1 MRATFSGLTI
11 LCLLTVSSSA
21 LAGNDSPQA
30 VTVTCESA
38 EGCFQAAL
46 VPSEPTASTRDQ
58 LLSKIGRL
66 RTVQERHPGS
76 IWAKRAGLLSGIL
89 LSEQEPEEAIRFFK
103 SAQRDWPLL
112 DDYIR
117 FWVGEALLKIGDP
130 SPAATWFESVP
141 EAVPDTLL
149 MTRALFR
156 SGEAW
161 AQAGQC
167 QKAIDPLSRAASLG
181 PQEAIAPT
189 ALLKLADCQFRE
201 NRPVE
206 GSNTLKQIWVQYP
219 NSPEAR
225 DATTR
230 LSTKNNG
237 EGWRPT
243 PDEVYARG
251 MSFSTLAM
259 HAEAVEEFQ
268 KFLAMAPNHPR
279 CDEVR
284 FKIGIAL
291 VRLKRYEQART
302 AFHALASG
310 QSKEATD
317 AVVWLARVYLRQ
329 DIGDRLLALPQSVTK
344 LTLSPEQM
352 ATVRILGGTWLE
364 DQEEYDQ
371 ALIQYR
377 KVAQNG
383 SGQQAEAL
391 WRIGW
396 VQYRSGRFQEALD
409 TFQEVLA
416 GKEDPQ
422 ITPQV
427 LYWAGRTYERLKD
440 TRAAELYLQ
449 LCHQYTFT
457 YYCQLV
463 RSDGGLLI
471 PVPVSTNSLSSTAS
485 LQGMEGKPDLAR
497 DRRYLKAFE
506 LKLLGMDREA
516 AKELSTLTERY
527 ARDRASLIGL
537 SALLSEA
544 GAHHQALRLA
554 RLHFKDSLERG
565 GEDVA
570 PSVWSAAYP
579 TAYLSIIRTHAGSLV
594 DPFLAAAII
603 REESQYD
610 SRALSRVGAIGLMQV
625 MPATAQAVARKLGV
639 SQVTRDDLFDQEINI
654 RVGVRYLEQLLQQY
668 GGNVIYTVAAY
679 NAGPPAVAG
688 WIMKYGEKEPDEFV
702 ELIPYQETRQYV
714 KRVLRSYREYSR
726 LAGASCGARS
736 LDKLC

>member
-11 LCLLTVSSSA
+11 LFLLTVPSSA

-30 VTVTCESA
+30 VTVACESA

-46 VPSEPTASTRDQ
+46 VLSEPTASTRDQ

-89 LSEQEPEEAIRFFK
+89 LSEREPEEAIRFLK

-117 FWVGEALLKIGDP
+117 FWIGEALLKIGDP
-130 SPAATWFESVP
+130 SPAAAWFESVS

-167 QKAIDPLSRAASLG
+167 QKTIDPLSRAASLG

-201 NRPVE
+201 NRAVE
-206 GSNTLKQIWVQYP
+206 GLNTLKQIWVRYP

-225 DATTR
+225 DAATR

-251 MSFSTLAM
+251 MSFSTLAL
-259 HAEAVEEFQ
+259 HAEAMEEFQ
-268 KFLAMAPNHPR
+268 KFLVMAPNHPR
-279 CDEVR
+279 RDEVR

-291 VRLKRYEQART
+291 VRLKRYDQART
-302 AFHALASG
+302 TFHALASG

-317 AVVWLARVYLRQ
+317 AVVWLARIYLRL

-352 ATVRILGGTWLE
+352 AAVRILGGTWLE
-364 DQEEYDQ
+364 DQQQYDQ
-371 ALIQYR
+371 ALIEYR

-383 SGQQAEAL
+383 AGQRVEAL

-396 VQYRSGRFQEALD
+396 VQYRSGRFPEALD
-409 TFQEVLA
+409 TFQEILA
-416 GKEDPQ
+416 EKEDSQ
-422 ITPQV
+422 FTPQV
-427 LYWAGRTYERLKD
+427 LYWTGRTYERLKD
-440 TRAAELYLQ
+440 ARAAGFYLQ
-449 LCHQYTFT
+449 VCQQYRFT
-457 YYCQLV
+457 YYCQLA
-463 RSDGGLLI
+463 RSDGGQQI
-471 PVPVSTNSLSSTAS
+471 PVPLSTSLSSTAS
-485 LQGMEGKPDLAR
+485 LQSMEGKPDLAR

-506 LKLLGMDREA
+506 LKLLGMDQEA
-516 AKELSTLTERY
+516 AKELSTLIERY

-537 SALLSEA
+537 SALLSDV
-544 GAHHQALRLA
+544 GAHHQALRLV
-554 RLHFKDSLERG
+554 RLHFKDSLEQG
-565 GEDVA
+565 GEDV
-570 PSVWSAAYP
+570 PPTVWSAAYP
-579 TAYLSIIRTHAGSLV
+579 TAYLPIIRTHAGSLV

-610 SRALSRVGAIGLMQV
+610 VRALSRVGAVGLMQV
-625 MPATAQAVARKLGV
+625 MPATAQTVARKLGV
-639 SQVTRDDLFDQEINI
+639 AHVTRDDLFDQEINI

-668 GGNVIYTVAAY
+668 GGNVIYAVAAY

-688 WIMKYGEKEPDEFV
+688 WIMEHGEKEPDEFV

-714 KRVLRSYREYSR
+714 KRVLRSYREYFR
-726 LAGASCGARS
+726 LAGASCGAPS
-736 LDKLC
+736 LDKVC